1 MAKKENKVAKK
12 EVKESNVLNIL
23 IFVFS
28 LVPITFTAFFQGGYF
43 QWETYLTFIVSLPAI
58 SLFAYKKFVKG
69 EPAKGSTVELNI
81 FLFLLISFISLF
93 FTVYF
98 FATLTEFYKIV
109 LYVFLFY
116 IAIDTVSNELM
127 FRVGLNFILSISFI
141 LSLLGFFAYIGVRFN
156 LSSPFFKYLINNGF
170 VQGISVASTLQYS
183 NTFGGFVFYLC
194 LLQQDL
200 SSMKRAY
207 SKRFFMD

>member
-1 MAKKENKVAKK
+1 
-12 EVKESNVLNIL
+12 L
-23 IFVFS
+23 
-28 LVPITFTAFFQGGYF
+28 
-43 QWETYLTFIVSLPAI
+43 
-58 SLFAYKKFVKG
+58 LFAYKKFVKG
-69 EPAKGSTVELNI
+69 EALKGSGADLGV
-81 FLFLLISFISLF
+81 FLFLLMSFISLF